1 MLLSDIEDI
10 PENIKY
16 CKNLQVAD
24 FSSNPLQ
31 RYVETSCLS
40 RTVFTVRRYASAVYA
55 VFVCPSVCLS
65 VCLFVRPSVC
75 HKPALYQNG

>member
-31 RYVETSCLS
+31 R
-40 RTVFTVRRYASAVYA
+40 
-55 VFVCPSVCLS
+55 
-65 VCLFVRPSVC
+65 
-75 HKPALYQNG
+75 